1 MRTNTEKSTQRKNLG
16 QEREIEREDL
26 SAWVV
31 RGRWRGGRLGGGGG
45 GGGGVIVSYR
55 DKKLSIFLSF
65 SAGHHDRR
73 FVIAHHKPSDVVFFF
88 VYYVVEIYRLSS
100 NSYTAKNRTSQSV
113 QSIERENEVPNL
125 TWPSSSFLYNT
136 ILVFII
142 SFLFFF
148 AFSF

>member
-1 MRTNTEKSTQRKNLG
+1 MAVLEQVNGDFIKIKLEKTSINRIRISKFPFIFFYENKHREKYPKKNLG

-88 VYYVVEIYRLSS
+88 LFIMLLKFIVWVQ
-100 NSYTAKNRTSQSV
+100 TPTPQRTEPVSQSN
-113 QSIERENEVPNL
+113 R
-125 TWPSSSFLYNT
+125 
-136 ILVFII
+136 
-142 SFLFFF
+142 
-148 AFSF
+148 